1 MASKPADQ
9 ATGQPIYEAAL
20 LPRSTQPGSFLD
32 KVIWPRWA
40 SGLKITLVCFL
51 LLEPSPFG
59 QATRPS
65 PSLFTTSPL
74 PTRKTWHY
82 KRTKRGI
89 ASCGKKSNKIMK
101 STFQRR
107 ISRQSNKST
116 PLSRFVGLSYTHPAE
131 PPGQDLRYWI
141 WFALLS
147 TTWSLSVF
155 FKSHQICMLPGFFSS
170 WLHPVGLGSRQP
182 YPLLK
187 CLQHKNKQNKVPWD
201 GPGLASLEVALWVDC
216 TLLTISLTCHLG
228 SHTPQAAFTDIVTK
242 QRKWCFVELV
252 DVQWKWKDENWN
264 RHTSAVQGA
273 ALRTGCHDP
282 LWQSIFWTLLNSS
295 PCSQKRLIFCVK
307 NVF

>member
-1 MASKPADQ
+1 
-9 ATGQPIYEAAL
+9 
-20 LPRSTQPGSFLD
+20 
-32 KVIWPRWA
+32 
-40 SGLKITLVCFL
+40 
-51 LLEPSPFG
+51 
-59 QATRPS
+59 
-65 PSLFTTSPL
+65 
-74 PTRKTWHY
+74 
-82 KRTKRGI
+82 
-89 ASCGKKSNKIMK
+89 MK

-107 ISRQSNKST
+107 ILTQSKKST
-116 PLSRFVGLSYTHPAE
+116 PLSRFVGLSYAHPAE

-307 NVF
+307 NVFFYWVHWKKWNPKQNEHQMSFNERKKGNQKEVSSQVTPKRALNSCWSWHKSSITRCTCNHLGS